1 MSLKSTRRQFIKT
14 GSMAATAVCLPFS
27 LVSQSI
33 FKTMKDNTYEVI
45 IIGGSYSG
53 LSAAMALGRASR
65 TTLVIDSGKPCNAQT
80 PHSHNFLTQDGE
92 TPAAISAKA
101 KEQVL
106 KYPTITFKNDKV
118 INAIKTEDGFEITTE
133 SGKSY
138 FAQKLLIA
146 TGIKDIMPK
155 ISGFAECWG
164 ISVIHCPY
172 CHGYEVKGQ
181 KTGLLANGPMA
192 EHFLPVVFQWTKS
205 ITLFTNGKSTISEEI
220 AAKFKKNNV
229 EIMETEIESIQ
240 HSNGYLESITLKNG
254 EKHNM
259 TVLYAK
265 IPAVQHTFIPEYLG
279 CKKNDLGLI
288 EVDDF
293 KKTNIQGVFAS
304 GDCTTQARAVAM
316 AVEAGMKAAVTINN
330 ELCAAAF

>member
-106 KYPTITFKNDKV
+106 KYPTITFKNDK
-118 INAIKTEDGFEITTE
+118 AIKATKTTAGFEITTE

-138 FAQKLLIA
+138 SAQKLLLA
-146 TGIKDIMPK
+146 TGVKDMMPN
-155 ISGFAECWG
+155 IEGFAECWG

-172 CHGYEVKGQ
+172 CHGYEVKEQ

-192 EHFLPVVFQWTKS
+192 EHFLPVVFQWTKN
-205 ITLFTNGKSTISEEI
+205 ITLFTNGKSTVSEEV

-229 EIMETEIESIQ
+229 EIVETEIESIQ
-240 HSNGYLESITLKNG
+240 HSNGHLESITLKNG
-254 EKHNM
+254 EKYNM